1 MDSWTEESSSRE
13 ESREA
18 SDATL
23 LFRSDGAASLRGV
36 LRRRDS
42 EQETESCWD
51 RRDFIDLEEEEEEE
65 ERQGK
70 YKGEDGREG
79 EEEVQGK
86 KDKNVDE

>member
-1 MDSWTEESSSRE
+1 MDSWTEEASSRE

-51 RRDFIDLEEEEEEE
+51 RRDFIDLEEEEGEGE
-65 ERQGK
+65 GK
-70 YKGEDGREG
+70 YKGEDRGEP
-79 EEEVQGK
+79 EEEVQEEK
-86 KDKNVDE
+86 EKNVDE

>member
-1 MDSWTEESSSRE
+1 MDSWTEEASSRE

-51 RRDFIDLEEEEEEE
+51 RRDFIDLEEEEEEGV
-65 ERQGK
+65 RKGK
-70 YKGEDGREG
+70 YKGEDRGEP
-79 EEEVQGK
+79 EEEVQEE

>member
-1 MDSWTEESSSRE
+1 MSTIVDSWTEEASSRE

-51 RRDFIDLEEEEEEE
+51 RRDFIDLEEEE
-65 ERQGK
+65 RKGK
-70 YKGEDGREG
+70 YKGEDRGEP
-79 EEEVQGK
+79 EEEAQEE